1 MTSKSTPPVKLT
13 YADFVRFP
21 DDGRRHE
28 LIDGDRYVTPSPT
41 VRHQTISGR
50 LHQAVGNFLEQHPL
64 GQIWAAPLDVVL
76 SDGNIVEP
84 DLVYVSRERAAVL
97 TAQKI
102 QGAPDLV
109 IEILSPGTRMT
120 DEIVKRDAY
129 ERFGVAEY
137 WVVNPESRAVMVCR
151 RRDREFENVAELT
164 AKSGDA
170 LMTPLL
176 PGLRIELEHLFR
188 D

>member
-97 TAQKI
+97 
-102 QGAPDLV
+102 V
-109 IEILSPGTRMT
+109 I
-120 DEIVKRDAY
+120 
-129 ERFGVAEY
+129 
-137 WVVNPESRAVMVCR
+137 SRAKRM
-151 RRDREFENVAELT
+151 
-164 AKSGDA
+164 
-170 LMTPLL
+170 
-176 PGLRIELEHLFR
+176 
-188 D
+188 